1 MILIHLFGVPQ
12 ICNLIASVSELHKK
26 GFVQRDMFG
35 VSCNWLVQY
44 PFFWLIHV
52 LSPQYQN
59 QFLIFSF
66 MFAGLLAL
74 TVGCGDNANEI
85 LEDSLPVISQAFKSG
100 SEATKT
106 SAVSKILCFLSI

>member
-1 MILIHLFGVPQ
+1 
-12 ICNLIASVSELHKK
+12 
-26 GFVQRDMFG
+26 
-35 VSCNWLVQY
+35 
-44 PFFWLIHV
+44 
-52 LSPQYQN
+52 
-59 QFLIFSF
+59 

-106 SAVSKILCFLSI
+106 SAVSKILCLFSI